1 MKNIRVI
8 LISGLSG
15 SGKTTAIKALE
26 DIGFYCVDNLP
37 ILLLP
42 KFIELFEQSG
52 GKISKVA
59 VVEDI
64 RGEGSYP
71 TSQQAPN
78 RAGAGQAPNRAGSGQ
93 APNRAGSGQAP
104 NRAGS
109 GQAPNRAGSGQAPN
123 RAGSGQGGDGA
134 EEKNFLKDSR
144 RILQDLKR
152 EGYPIEILFLES
164 SDPILMRR
172 FSETRRQHPLA
183 VGGSIREGLRLE
195 REQLQGIRDMANQV
209 IDTSQLNVHQ
219 LKEKIQQYAQEGG
232 SSSQMTVALLS
243 FGYSF
248 GIPFEADLLMDVRF
262 LPNPYF
268 VEELKRLKGD
278 HPKVSEYVLQWEET
292 KEFLRHVQELIRF
305 LLPLYERERKTHLT
319 IAVGCTGGRHRSIV
333 IVNQLAEMLRD
344 ELAKRGVFLSV
355 KHRDAEKG

>member
-42 KFIELFEQSG
+42 KFLELCEESG

-64 RGEGSYP
+64 RGTASYP
-71 TSQQAPN
+71 VWEET
-78 RAGAGQAPNRAGSGQ
+78 GAA
-93 APNRAGSGQAP
+93 
-104 NRAGS
+104 
-109 GQAPNRAGSGQAPN
+109 
-123 RAGSGQGGDGA
+123 QGGKD
-134 EEKNFLKDSR
+134 FLEDSR
-144 RILQDLKR
+144 RVIQNLQK
-152 EGYPIEILFLES
+152 EGYSIEILFLES

-183 VGGSIREGLRLE
+183 VGGSIGEGIRLE
-195 REQLQGIRDMANQV
+195 REWLQGIRDMANQV
-209 IDTSQLNVHQ
+209 IDTSHFNVHQ
-219 LKEKIQQYAQEGG
+219 LKERIQKYAQEE
-232 SSSQMTVALLS
+232 SSSGQMTVTLLS

-248 GIPFEADLLMDVRF
+248 GIPFEVDLLLDVRF

-268 VEELKRLKGD
+268 IEELKRLNGED
-278 HPKVSEYVLQWEET
+278 PKVAEYILQWEET
-292 KEFLRHVQELIRF
+292 KEFLQRVQEFIRF
-305 LLPLYERERKTHLT
+305 LLPLYIRERKTHLT

-333 IVNQLAEMLRD
+333 IVNRLAEMLRD
-344 ELAKRGVFLSV
+344 EVMKRGLFLSV
-355 KHRDAEKG
+355 RHRDAEKG

>member
-1 MKNIRVI
+1 VKNLRVI

-42 KFIELFEQSG
+42 KFIELCEQSD

-64 RGEGSYP
+64 RGTESYP
-71 TSQQAPN
+71 AY
-78 RAGAGQAPNRAGSGQ
+78 RQAPNRAGSGQ
-93 APNRAGSGQAP
+93 AGDA
-104 NRAGS
+104 
-109 GQAPNRAGSGQAPN
+109 
-123 RAGSGQGGDGA
+123 QGGKD
-134 EEKNFLKDSR
+134 FLEDSR
-144 RILQDLKR
+144 RIIQDLLK

-183 VGGSIREGLRLE
+183 VGGSVREGIRLE
-195 REQLQGIRDMANQV
+195 RERLQGIRDMANQV
-209 IDTSQLNVHQ
+209 IDTSDFNVHQ
-219 LKEKIQQYAQEGG
+219 LKDRIQRYVQEGLNSG
-232 SSSQMTVALLS
+232 QMTVTLLS

-248 GIPFEADLLMDVRF
+248 GIPFEADLLLDVRF

-268 VEELKRLKGD
+268 VEELKRLKGEN
-278 HPKVSEYVLQWEET
+278 PKITEYVLQWEET
-292 KEFLRHVQELIRF
+292 KEFLQRVIEFIRF
-305 LLPLYERERKTHLT
+305 LLPLYIRERKTHLT

-333 IVNQLAEMLRD
+333 IVNRLAEMLRD
-344 ELAKRGVFLSV
+344 EWVERGVFLSV
-355 KHRDAEKG
+355 RHRDAEKG

>member
-1 MKNIRVI
+1 VKNIRVI

-42 KFIELFEQSG
+42 KFLELCEQSG

-64 RGEGSYP
+64 RGTASYP
-71 TSQQAPN
+71 VWEET
-78 RAGAGQAPNRAGSGQ
+78 GAA
-93 APNRAGSGQAP
+93 
-104 NRAGS
+104 
-109 GQAPNRAGSGQAPN
+109 
-123 RAGSGQGGDGA
+123 QGGKD
-134 EEKNFLKDSR
+134 FLEDSR
-144 RILQDLKR
+144 RVIQNLQK
-152 EGYPIEILFLES
+152 EGYSVEILFLES

-183 VGGSIREGLRLE
+183 VGGSIGEGIRLE
-195 REQLQGIRDMANQV
+195 REWLQGIRDMANQV
-209 IDTSQLNVHQ
+209 IDTSHFNVHQ
-219 LKEKIQQYAQEGG
+219 LKERIQKYAQEE
-232 SSSQMTVALLS
+232 SSSGQMTVTLLS

-248 GIPFEADLLMDVRF
+248 GIPFEADLLLDVRF

-268 VEELKRLKGD
+268 VEELKRLKGED
-278 HPKVSEYVLQWEET
+278 PKVAEYILQWEET
-292 KEFLRHVQELIRF
+292 REFLQRVQEFIRF
-305 LLPLYERERKTHLT
+305 LLPLYIRERKTHLT

-333 IVNQLAEMLRD
+333 IVNRLAEMLRD
-344 ELAKRGVFLSV
+344 EVMKRGLFFSV
-355 KHRDAEKG
+355 RHRDAEKG

>member
-1 MKNIRVI
+1 VKNIRVI

-42 KFIELFEQSG
+42 KFIELCEQSG

-64 RGEGSYP
+64 RGTESYPADLQAPEGSD
-71 TSQQAPN
+71 T
-78 RAGAGQAPNRAGSGQ
+78 GAAKE
-93 APNRAGSGQAP
+93 
-104 NRAGS
+104 
-109 GQAPNRAGSGQAPN
+109 
-123 RAGSGQGGDGA
+123 GGKD
-134 EEKNFLKDSR
+134 FLEDSR
-144 RILQDLKR
+144 RVIQDLQK

-183 VGGSIREGLRLE
+183 VGGSIREGIRWE
-195 REQLQGIRDMANQV
+195 RERLQGIRDMANEV
-209 IDTSQLNVHQ
+209 IDTSPFNVHQ
-219 LKEKIQQYAQEGG
+219 LKDKIQRYAQEGR
-232 SSSQMTVALLS
+232 SSGQMTVTLLS

-248 GIPFEADLLMDVRF
+248 GIPYEADLLMDVRF

-278 HPKVSEYVLQWEET
+278 DPQVAAYVLQWEET
-292 KEFLRHVQELIRF
+292 REFLRRVQEFIRF
-305 LLPLYERERKTHLT
+305 LLPLYIRERKTHLT

-333 IVNQLAEMLRD
+333 IVNRLAEMLRE
-344 ELAKRGVFLSV
+344 ELTERGTFLSV
-355 KHRDAEKG
+355 RHRDAEKG

>member
-42 KFIELFEQSG
+42 KFIELCEQSG

-64 RGEGSYP
+64 RGEASYP
-71 TSQQAPN
+71 LSQQAPN
-78 RAGAGQAPNRAGSGQ
+78 RNDSGQASNPAGGGTGSGQ
-93 APNRAGSGQAP
+93 SG
-104 NRAGS
+104 
-109 GQAPNRAGSGQAPN
+109 
-123 RAGSGQGGDGA
+123 GA
-134 EEKNFLKDSR
+134 TGEINFLEDSR
-144 RILQDLKR
+144 RIIQGLKR

-164 SDPILMRR
+164 SDPTLMRR

-195 REQLQGIRDMANQV
+195 RERLQAIRDMANQV

-219 LKEKIQQYAQEGG
+219 LKERVQQYAEAGR
-232 SSSQMTVALLS
+232 SPSQMTIVLLS

-248 GIPFEADLLMDVRF
+248 GIPFETDLLMDVRF

-268 VEELKRLKGD
+268 VEELKRLGGD

-292 KEFLRHVQELIRF
+292 KEFLRHLQALIRF
-305 LLPLYERERKTHLT
+305 LLPLYEREMKTHLT
-319 IAVGCTGGRHRSIV
+319 IAVGCTGGRHRSVV
-333 IVNQLAEMLRD
+333 IVNRLAEMLRD
-344 ELAKRGVFLSV
+344 ELAERGVFLSV
-355 KHRDAEKG
+355 QHRDAEKG

>member
-1 MKNIRVI
+1 VI

-15 SGKTTAIKALE
+15 SGKTTTIKALE
-26 DIGFYCVDNLP
+26 DVGFYCVDNLP

-42 KFIELFEQSG
+42 KFIELCGQSD

-64 RGEGSYP
+64 RGEASYP
-71 TSQQAPN
+71 LSQQAL
-78 RAGAGQAPNRAGSGQ
+78 NRAGSGQ
-93 APNRAGSGQAP
+93 TGSTVGEM
-104 NRAGS
+104 
-109 GQAPNRAGSGQAPN
+109 
-123 RAGSGQGGDGA
+123 D
-134 EEKNFLKDSR
+134 FLEDSR
-144 RILQDLKR
+144 RIIQDLKR

-183 VGGSIREGLRLE
+183 VGGSIREGLQLE
-195 REQLQGIRDMANQV
+195 RKRLQAIRDMANQV

-219 LKEKIQQYAQEGG
+219 LKEKVQQYAQEGRG
-232 SSSQMTVALLS
+232 SSQMTVVLLS

-248 GIPFEADLLMDVRF
+248 GIPFETDLLMDVRF

-292 KEFLRHVQELIRF
+292 KEFLRHVQDLIRF
-305 LLPLYERERKTHLT
+305 LIPLYEKEMKTHLT
-319 IAVGCTGGRHRSIV
+319 IAVGCTGGRHRSVV
-333 IVNQLAEMLRD
+333 IVNRLAEVLRD
-344 ELAKRGVFLSV
+344 ELTKRGVFLSV
-355 KHRDAEKG
+355 EHRDAEKG

>member
-1 MKNIRVI
+1 VKNIRLI

-42 KFIELFEQSG
+42 KFIELCEQSG

-64 RGEGSYP
+64 RGAASYP
-71 TSQQAPN
+71 DSPQIPDD
-78 RAGAGQAPNRAGSGQ
+78 AGPGQPQNLASGGTGSGQ
-93 APNRAGSGQAP
+93 AR
-104 NRAGS
+104 
-109 GQAPNRAGSGQAPN
+109 
-123 RAGSGQGGDGA
+123 GA
-134 EEKNFLKDSR
+134 EGEKDFLKDSR
-144 RILQDLKR
+144 RIIQDLKR

-183 VGGSIREGLRLE
+183 VGGSIRDGLRLE
-195 REQLQGIRDMANQV
+195 RERLQAIRDMAHQV

-219 LKEKIQQYAQEGG
+219 LKEKIQQYAQAGKPSG
-232 SSSQMTVALLS
+232 QMTVALLS

-248 GIPFEADLLMDVRF
+248 GIPFESDLLMDVRF

-268 VEELKRLKGD
+268 VEDLKRLKGD
-278 HPKVSEYVLQWEET
+278 HPKVAEYVLQWEET
-292 KEFLRHVQELIRF
+292 KEFLRHLQELIRF
-305 LLPLYERERKTHLT
+305 LLPLYERERKAHLT

-333 IVNQLAEMLRD
+333 IVNRLAEMLRD
-344 ELAKRGVFLSV
+344 ELTKRGVFLSV
-355 KHRDAEKG
+355 HHRDAEKG

>member
-1 MKNIRVI
+1 VKNVRVI

-42 KFIELFEQSG
+42 KFIELCEQSG

-59 VVEDI
+59 VVEDV
-64 RGEGSYP
+64 RGEASYP
-71 TSQQAPN
+71 DTGQALN
-78 RAGAGQAPNRAGSGQ
+78 RADTSSAG
-93 APNRAGSGQAP
+93 
-104 NRAGS
+104 
-109 GQAPNRAGSGQAPN
+109 
-123 RAGSGQGGDGA
+123 GA
-134 EEKNFLKDSR
+134 EGEKDFLEDSI
-144 RILQDLKR
+144 RIIQNLKR

-183 VGGSIREGLRLE
+183 VGGSIREGLRME
-195 REQLQGIRDMANQV
+195 RQQLQGIRDMANTV

-219 LKEKIQQYAQEGG
+219 LKERIQQYAQEGR
-232 SSSQMTVALLS
+232 SSSQMTVILLS

-248 GIPFEADLLMDVRF
+248 GIPFETDLLIDVRF

-268 VEELKRLKGD
+268 VEELKGLRGD
-278 HPKVSEYVLQWEET
+278 HPKVAEYVLQWEET
-292 KEFLRHVQELIRF
+292 KEFLRHVQEFIRF

-333 IVNQLAEMLRD
+333 IVNRLAEMLRD
-344 ELAKRGVFLSV
+344 ELKKRGVFLSV
-355 KHRDAEKG
+355 QHRDAEKG

>member
-1 MKNIRVI
+1 VKNIRVI

-42 KFIELFEQSG
+42 KFLELCEESG

-64 RGEGSYP
+64 RGTASYP
-71 TSQQAPN
+71 VCEET
-78 RAGAGQAPNRAGSGQ
+78 GAA
-93 APNRAGSGQAP
+93 
-104 NRAGS
+104 
-109 GQAPNRAGSGQAPN
+109 
-123 RAGSGQGGDGA
+123 QGGND
-134 EEKNFLKDSR
+134 FLEDSR
-144 RILQDLKR
+144 RVIQNLQR
-152 EGYPIEILFLES
+152 EGYSVEILFLES

-183 VGGSIREGLRLE
+183 VGGSIGEGIRQE
-195 REQLQGIRDMANQV
+195 REWVQGIRDMANQV
-209 IDTSQLNVHQ
+209 IDTSHFNVHQ
-219 LKEKIQQYAQEGG
+219 LKERIQRYAQEE
-232 SSSQMTVALLS
+232 SSSGQMTVTLLS

-248 GIPFEADLLMDVRF
+248 GIPFEVDLLLDVRF

-268 VEELKRLKGD
+268 IEELKRLNGED
-278 HPKVSEYVLQWEET
+278 PKVAEYILQWEET
-292 KEFLRHVQELIRF
+292 KEFLQRVQEFIRF
-305 LLPLYERERKTHLT
+305 LLPLYIRERKTHLT

-333 IVNQLAEMLRD
+333 IVNRLAEMLRD
-344 ELAKRGVFLSV
+344 EVMKRGLFLSV
-355 KHRDAEKG
+355 RHRDAEKG

>member
-42 KFIELFEQSG
+42 KFIELCEQSG

-64 RGEGSYP
+64 RGEASYP
-71 TSQQAPN
+71 DSTQGPHPV
-78 RAGAGQAPNRAGSGQ
+78 RDGTGSGQ
-93 APNRAGSGQAP
+93 AGGSEG
-104 NRAGS
+104 
-109 GQAPNRAGSGQAPN
+109 
-123 RAGSGQGGDGA
+123 
-134 EEKNFLKDSR
+134 EKDFFEDSR
-144 RILQDLKR
+144 RIIQDLKR

-164 SDPILMRR
+164 SNPVLMRR

-183 VGGSIREGLRLE
+183 VGGPIREGLLLE
-195 REQLQGIRDMANQV
+195 RERLQAIRDMAHQV

-219 LKEKIQQYAQEGG
+219 LKERIQQYAQEGRP
-232 SSSQMTVALLS
+232 SNQMTITLLS

-248 GIPFEADLLMDVRF
+248 GIPFETDLLMDVRF

-268 VEELKRLKGD
+268 VEELKRLQGD
-278 HPKVSEYVLQWEET
+278 HPKVAEYVLQWEET
-292 KEFLRHVQELIRF
+292 KEFLRHVQALIRF
-305 LLPLYERERKTHLT
+305 LLPLYQRERKTHLT
-319 IAVGCTGGRHRSIV
+319 IAVGCTGGRHRSVVV
-333 IVNQLAEMLRD
+333 INRLAEILRD
-344 ELAKRGVFLSV
+344 EVTRKGMFLSV
-355 KHRDAEKG
+355 QHRDAEKG

>member
-42 KFIELFEQSG
+42 KFIELCEQSG

-59 VVEDI
+59 MVEDI
-64 RGEGSYP
+64 RGEASYP
-71 TSQQAPN
+71 SSQQA
-78 RAGAGQAPNRAGSGQ
+78 
-93 APNRAGSGQAP
+93 
-104 NRAGS
+104 
-109 GQAPNRAGSGQAPN
+109 
-123 RAGSGQGGDGA
+123 GDTEG
-134 EEKNFLKDSR
+134 EKDFLEDSR
-144 RILQDLKR
+144 RIIQELKR

-164 SDPILMRR
+164 SDSILMRR

-195 REQLQGIRDMANQV
+195 RERLQGIRDMAHQV

-219 LKEKIQQYAQEGG
+219 LKEKIQQYAQEGRNSG
-232 SSSQMTVALLS
+232 QMTVLLLS

-248 GIPFEADLLMDVRF
+248 GIPFETDLLMDVRF

-268 VEELKRLKGD
+268 VEELKRLRGD
-278 HPKVSEYVLQWEET
+278 HPKVAEYVLQWEET
-292 KEFLRHVQELIRF
+292 KEFLRYVQEFIRF

-319 IAVGCTGGRHRSIV
+319 IAVGCTGGRHRSIA
-333 IVNQLAEMLRD
+333 IVNRLAEMLRD
-344 ELAKRGVFLSV
+344 ELTKRGVFLSV
-355 KHRDAEKG
+355 QHRDAEKG

>member
-1 MKNIRVI
+1 VKNIRVI

-37 ILLLP
+37 VLLLP
-42 KFIELFEQSG
+42 KFIELCEQSG

-64 RGEGSYP
+64 RGEASYP
-71 TSQQAPN
+71 EALQTPSPASVGVGP
-78 RAGAGQAPNRAGSGQ
+78 GQTRGSE
-93 APNRAGSGQAP
+93 
-104 NRAGS
+104 
-109 GQAPNRAGSGQAPN
+109 
-123 RAGSGQGGDGA
+123 
-134 EEKNFLKDSR
+134 EEKDFLKDSR
-144 RILQDLKR
+144 RIIQHLRR

-195 REQLQGIRDMANQV
+195 RGRLQAIRDMANRV

-219 LKEKIQQYAQEGG
+219 LKEKIQQYVQEGG
-232 SSSQMTVALLS
+232 QAGQMTVTLLS

-248 GIPFEADLLMDVRF
+248 GVPFEADLLMDVRF

-268 VEELKRLKGD
+268 VEELKGLKGD
-278 HPKVSEYVLQWEET
+278 HPKVAEYVLQWEET
-292 KEFLRHVQELIRF
+292 KEFLRHIQELIRF
-305 LLPLYERERKTHLT
+305 LLPLYERERRTHVT
-319 IAVGCTGGRHRSIV
+319 IAVGCTGGRHRSVV
-333 IVNQLAEMLRD
+333 IINQLAEMLRD
-344 ELAKRGVFLSV
+344 EVTKRGVFLSV
-355 KHRDAEKG
+355 QHRDAEKG

>member
-1 MKNIRVI
+1 VKNIRVI

-42 KFIELFEQSG
+42 KFLELCEQSG

-64 RGEGSYP
+64 RGTASYP
-71 TSQQAPN
+71 VWEET
-78 RAGAGQAPNRAGSGQ
+78 GAA
-93 APNRAGSGQAP
+93 
-104 NRAGS
+104 
-109 GQAPNRAGSGQAPN
+109 
-123 RAGSGQGGDGA
+123 QGGKD
-134 EEKNFLKDSR
+134 FLEDSR
-144 RILQDLKR
+144 RVIQNLEK
-152 EGYPIEILFLES
+152 EGYSIEILFLES

-183 VGGSIREGLRLE
+183 VGGSIGEGIRLE
-195 REQLQGIRDMANQV
+195 REWLQGIRDMANQV
-209 IDTSQLNVHQ
+209 IDTSHFNVHQ
-219 LKEKIQQYAQEGG
+219 LKERIQKYAQEE
-232 SSSQMTVALLS
+232 SSSGQMTVTLLS

-248 GIPFEADLLMDVRF
+248 GIPFEVDLLLDVRF

-268 VEELKRLKGD
+268 VEELKRLKGED
-278 HPKVSEYVLQWEET
+278 PKVAEYILQWEET
-292 KEFLRHVQELIRF
+292 REFLQRVQEFIRF
-305 LLPLYERERKTHLT
+305 LLPLYIRERKTHLT

-333 IVNQLAEMLRD
+333 IVNRLAEMLRD
-344 ELAKRGVFLSV
+344 EVMKRGLFLSV
-355 KHRDAEKG
+355 RHRDAEKG

>member
-1 MKNIRVI
+1 VKNIRVI

-52 GKISKVA
+52 GKICKVA

-64 RGEGSYP
+64 RGEASFP
-71 TSQQAPN
+71 SSREP
-78 RAGAGQAPNRAGSGQ
+78 R
-93 APNRAGSGQAP
+93 
-104 NRAGS
+104 
-109 GQAPNRAGSGQAPN
+109 
-123 RAGSGQGGDGA
+123 GA
-134 EEKNFLKDSR
+134 EGEKDFLEDSR
-144 RILQDLKR
+144 EMIQHLKR

-164 SDPILMRR
+164 SDPVLMRR

-183 VGGSIREGLRLE
+183 IGGSIREGLRLE
-195 REQLQGIRDMANQV
+195 RERLQGIRDMANQV

-219 LKEKIQQYAQEGG
+219 LKEKIQQYAQEER
-232 SSSQMTVALLS
+232 SSGHMTVALLS

-278 HPKVSEYVLQWEET
+278 DPKVAEYVLQWEET
-292 KEFLRHVQELIRF
+292 KAFLQHVQEFIRF

-333 IVNQLAEMLRD
+333 IVNRLAETLRD
-344 ELAKRGVFLSV
+344 ELAKRGIFLSV

>member
-1 MKNIRVI
+1 VKNIRVI

-42 KFIELFEQSG
+42 KFLELCEQSG

-64 RGEGSYP
+64 RGTASYP
-71 TSQQAPN
+71 VWEET
-78 RAGAGQAPNRAGSGQ
+78 GAA
-93 APNRAGSGQAP
+93 
-104 NRAGS
+104 
-109 GQAPNRAGSGQAPN
+109 
-123 RAGSGQGGDGA
+123 QGGKD
-134 EEKNFLKDSR
+134 FLEDSR
-144 RILQDLKR
+144 RVIQNLEK
-152 EGYPIEILFLES
+152 EGYSIEILFLES

-183 VGGSIREGLRLE
+183 VGGSIGEGIRLE
-195 REQLQGIRDMANQV
+195 REWLQGIRDMANQV
-209 IDTSQLNVHQ
+209 IDTSHFNVHQ
-219 LKEKIQQYAQEGG
+219 LKERIQKYAQEE
-232 SSSQMTVALLS
+232 SSSGQMTVTLLS

-248 GIPFEADLLMDVRF
+248 GIPFEADLLLDVRF

-268 VEELKRLKGD
+268 VEELKRLKGED
-278 HPKVSEYVLQWEET
+278 PKVAEYILQWEET
-292 KEFLRHVQELIRF
+292 REFLQRVQEFIRF
-305 LLPLYERERKTHLT
+305 LLPLYIRERKTHLT

-333 IVNQLAEMLRD
+333 IVNRLAEMLRD
-344 ELAKRGVFLSV
+344 EVMKRGLFLSV
-355 KHRDAEKG
+355 RHRDAEKG